1 MRESL
6 LMMTSLIPL
15 ILRQGITVPDMKRRD
30 KMLRKMGFI
39 EEKIKNL
46 QPLRCKKDE
55 RLKML
60 NNYYPIKV
68 SENYNFS

>member
-6 LMMTSLIPL
+6 LMTTSLSPL
-15 ILRQGITVPDMKRRD
+15 TLRLGITVPEKKQRD

-39 EEKIKNL
+39 GEKTKRL
-46 QPLRCKKDE
+46 QPLRCKKDD

-60 NNYYPIKV
+60 NNNYPI
-68 SENYNFS
+68 